1 LAFKF
6 DALVFDLDGTLVD
19 SARLIFGAFNH
30 VAEYYLGRRFEPEEI
45 TRFFGPSEESTWR
58 NLLPPDKVEEGLRRY
73 YQYYRDRQMECVLF
87 DGVRPL
93 LERLKQTG
101 VKLAIAT
108 GRGAKTTGIT
118 VEHLGLEK
126 YFPVILTSG
135 DITRPKPDPEVVQL
149 ACHRLQVSPEKTLMV
164 GDSAMDVEAGRAAGT
179 ATAAVLWGSFGLG
192 GPVQQAGPDYAFETP
207 SAFEAFLWNGVR
219 SG

>member
-1 LAFKF
+1 MAFKF

-30 VAEYYLGRRFEPEEI
+30 VAEHYLGRRYNPEEI
-45 TRFFGPSEESTWR
+45 TQFFGPSEESTWR
-58 NLLPPDKVEEGLRRY
+58 NLLPPDKVEEGIRRY
-73 YQYYRDRQMECVLF
+73 YQYYRDRQMECTLF

-93 LERLKQTG
+93 LERLKQIG
-101 VKLAIAT
+101 VPLAIAT
-108 GRGAKTTGIT
+108 GRGRKTTLMT
-118 VEHLGLEK
+118 VEHLRLRE

-149 ACHRLQVSPEKTLMV
+149 ACQRLRVSPERTLMV

-192 GPVQQAGPDYAFETP
+192 GPVCEAGPDYAFETP

-219 SG
+219 